1 MRKEFLQLPAQAI
14 MAELHNVEPLGK
26 VSGNEISK
34 KYTRSQYNSHCKI
47 FQSLKWTMSPFFIV
61 LQKTR
66 SLQTFSGNVE
76 MELEN
81 AAKQLN

>member
-34 KYTRSQYNSHCKI
+34 KYTRSQYNSQCKI
-47 FQSLKWTMSPFFIV
+47 FQSLK
-61 LQKTR
+61 
-66 SLQTFSGNVE
+66 
-76 MELEN
+76 
-81 AAKQLN
+81 